1 MKIQVSSKTGIEI
14 DEEIVEFI
22 KKEDQDFRICTSCL
36 GAELLPVTM
45 KSPKLS
51 DIRVKIGNNILYI
64 SKVQASYINKVDKSM
79 LRGSELS
86 DLEKC
91 FL

>member
-1 MKIQVSSKTGIEI
+1 MKVQVSPKISIEI

-22 KKEDQDFRICTSCL
+22 KKEDQDFRICTSCF
-36 GAELLPVTM
+36 GAELLPVSM

-64 SKVQASYINKVDKSM
+64 SKVQASHLVKVDKLM

>member
-1 MKIQVSSKTGIEI
+1 MKVQVSPKTGIEI
-14 DEEIVEFI
+14 DDDIVEFI
-22 KKEDQDFRICTSCL
+22 KKEGKDFRICTSCF

-45 KSPKLS
+45 KAPKLS

-64 SKVQASYINKVDKSM
+64 SKVQAHYISKIDKSM

>member
-1 MKIQVSSKTGIEI
+1 MEVQVSPEKSIEI
-14 DEEIVEFI
+14 DDEIVEFI
-22 KKEDQDFRICTSCL
+22 KKQGHDYRVCTSCF
-36 GAELLPVTM
+36 GAEILPITM

-64 SKVQASYINKVDKSM
+64 SKVQASYIKKVDKSM
-79 LRGSELS
+79 LRSS
-86 DLEKC
+86 DLSEIEKC